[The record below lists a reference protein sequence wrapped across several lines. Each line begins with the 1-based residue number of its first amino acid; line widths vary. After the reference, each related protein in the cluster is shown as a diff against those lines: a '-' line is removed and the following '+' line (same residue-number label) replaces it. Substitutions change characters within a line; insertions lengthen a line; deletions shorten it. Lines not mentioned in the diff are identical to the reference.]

1 MAVKISAYRTLLY
14 ELSSLVQERHPVNM
28 YNPFRSDFSPLS
40 DAEYKSMKESVDN
53 LKSFLKGAVYGKTD
67 PVKTNNIDLN
77 NVYSIQDILTAN
89 KEQIKS
95 ELENILE
102 IFKEHKVM
110 PAFYLTFPKVFDEL
124 DIPVDKDTEEAFAF
138 FNNLDQKYQSNRLW
152 PYSWKRAKEALKNGT
167 YRP

>member
-14 ELSSLVQERHPVNM
+14 ELSSLVQERHPINM

-40 DAEYKSMKESVDN
+40 DDEYKSMKGSVDK
-53 LKSFLKGAVYGKTD
+53 LKSFSKGVVYGKTD
-67 PVKTNNIDLN
+67 SVKTDNIDLN
-77 NVYSIQDILTAN
+77 NVYSIQDIQTAN

-124 DIPVDKDTEEAFAF
+124 GIPVDKDTAEAFSF
-138 FNNLDQKYQSNRLW
+138 FNGLDQKYQSNRLW
-152 PYSWKRAKEALKNGT
+152 HIHGKRQRKH
-167 YRP
+167 

>member
-1 MAVKISAYRTLLY
+1 MAVKISAYRALLQ
-14 ELSSLVQERHPVNM
+14 ELSYLVGERHPVNM

-40 DAEYKSMKESVDN
+40 DSEYKSVKESFDK
-53 LKSFLKGAVYGKTD
+53 LKSFSKGTVYGKTD
-67 PVKTNNIDLN
+67 PIKTSNIELN

-102 IFKEHKVM
+102 IFKEHKVT

-124 DIPVDKDTEEAFAF
+124 DIPVDKDTAEAFAF
-138 FNNLDQKYQSNRLW
+138 FNSLDQKYQSNRLW
-152 PYSWKRAKEALKNGT
+152 PYSWKKAKEALKNGT